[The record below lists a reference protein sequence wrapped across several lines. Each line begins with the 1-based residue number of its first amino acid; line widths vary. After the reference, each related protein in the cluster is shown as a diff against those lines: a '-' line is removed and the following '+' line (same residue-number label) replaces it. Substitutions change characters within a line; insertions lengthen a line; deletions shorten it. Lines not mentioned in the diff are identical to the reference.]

1 MKKSA
6 FPAALL
12 LLAVASSG
20 CPVYDSRDGCYDDW
34 DCYDGYV
41 CDGYTGACV
50 AETSTP
56 EPANTCSR
64 PRDCGANE
72 TCSRSGTCMEG
83 DCSFKSVGC
92 VRGYECSS
100 DSGRWECVASGS
112 GEGGSD
118 AGGSPNAGA
127 PSNSAG
133 SPDANA
139 GAPAAGGAGG

>member
-12 LLAVASSG
+12 LFAVASSG
-20 CPVYDSRDGCYDDW
+20 CPVYDSTDGCYDDL

-41 CDGYTGACV
+41 CDDRSGACV

-56 EPANTCSR
+56 EPGSCSR

-72 TCSRSGTCMEG
+72 TCGRSGTCVEG

-92 VRGYECSS
+92 VRGYECSAE
-100 DSGRWECVASGS
+100 SGRWECVASGQ
-112 GEGGSD
+112 GEGGND
-118 AGGSPNAGA
+118 AGGSSSASGAAGDNQ
-127 PSNSAG
+127 P
-133 SPDANA
+133 NA